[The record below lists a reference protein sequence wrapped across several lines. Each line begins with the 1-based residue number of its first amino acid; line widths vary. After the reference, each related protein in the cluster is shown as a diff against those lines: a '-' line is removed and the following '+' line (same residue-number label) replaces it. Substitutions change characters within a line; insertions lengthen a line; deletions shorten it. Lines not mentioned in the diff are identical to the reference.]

1 MKRINIIVLIVSLHL
16 SLLLV
21 SCTQSG
27 YTTSV
32 STTSTIKATDNPDLL
47 EENNKL
53 KSQNKELTSENG
65 TLKGRIEYLEKNSEE
80 SKVSPFESN
89 YTIDVLLQK
98 IFTEK
103 SKVDIFPGKLHST
116 STKGIWDETYFI
128 FSIDRMAI
136 NPKWNGPGSD
146 EGKGYYINSDENS
159 KEYKGRIGTVFLN
172 QGYEN
177 TQEKMEAI
185 TSDPKYN
192 SGQIF
197 NFYMLGNEIVY
208 IAQDPGP

>member
-1 MKRINIIVLIVSLHL
+1 MKQINIKVLIVSLYL

-47 EENNKL
+47 LNK
-53 KSQNKELTSENG
+53 KLTSENDI
-65 TLKGRIEYLEKNSEE
+65 LKDRLKYLEKAMEE

-116 STKGIWDETYFI
+116 STKNIGDETYFI

-146 EGKGYYINSDENS
+146 KGKGYYINSEENCRD
-159 KEYKGRIGTVFLN
+159 YKGRIGTVFLN
-172 QGYEN
+172 QGFEN

-185 TSDPKYN
+185 TADPKYN

-197 NFYMLGNEIVY
+197 NFYMIGNEIVY